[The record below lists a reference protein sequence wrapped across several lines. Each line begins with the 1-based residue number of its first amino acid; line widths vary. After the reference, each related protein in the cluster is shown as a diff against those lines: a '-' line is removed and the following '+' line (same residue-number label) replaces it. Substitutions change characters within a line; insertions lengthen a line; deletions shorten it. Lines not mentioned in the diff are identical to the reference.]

1 APAPPLEPEPG
12 DLIEIFCVGYQHWAV
27 YVGDRDTVHLVN
39 PPEPFFYIF
48 QVWICRGQK
57 KEKLIDVVG
66 NNKWQI
72 NNILDTEYKSRPAQR
87 IVKNAL
93 LFVAKD
99 VNYTM
104 SSWNCEHFASEQ
116 RYAVPPADGALL
128 CLSSGTECMHQ
139 VLQHPTPPEPA
150 SLSVKY
156 KIDRK

>member
-1 APAPPLEPEPG
+1 NMAPAQLEPEPG

-39 PPEPFFYIF
+39 PPEPFFYNAAL
-48 QVWICRGQK
+48 GQK

-116 RYAVPPADGALL
+116 RYGKVRGAPSTIHWIYESALFL
-128 CLSSGTECMHQ
+128 VIIVLSEITF
-139 VLQHPTPPEPA
+139 L
-150 SLSVKY
+150 
-156 KIDRK
+156 

>member
-1 APAPPLEPEPG
+1 PPEPG

-39 PPEPFFYIF
+39 PPEPFFYNAAL
-48 QVWICRGQK
+48 GQK

-116 RYAVPPADGALL
+116 RYVIKSLNIKVWIVYQMGQLAPSTIHWIYESALFL
-128 CLSSGTECMHQ
+128 VIIVLSEITF
-139 VLQHPTPPEPA
+139 L
-150 SLSVKY
+150 
-156 KIDRK
+156 

>member
-1 APAPPLEPEPG
+1 MAKTTVSRSHQHLNHSKLKHSHIPLTRLEPEPG

-116 RYAVPPADGALL
+116 RYGKAT
-128 CLSSGTECMHQ
+128 SSQ
-139 VLQHPTPPEPA
+139 V
-150 SLSVKY
+150 
-156 KIDRK
+156 